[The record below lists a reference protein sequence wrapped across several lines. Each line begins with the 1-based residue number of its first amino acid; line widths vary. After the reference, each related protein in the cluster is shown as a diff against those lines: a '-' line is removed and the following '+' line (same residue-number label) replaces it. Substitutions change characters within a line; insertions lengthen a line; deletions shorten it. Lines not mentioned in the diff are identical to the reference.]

1 MKSLFSFWD
10 ETEIMKNLSR
20 AARTHQALVC
30 KGSALVCNNRLQQDS
45 IIQKFFLVKFL
56 EMVRSIKIPWVH
68 VMSTNYD
75 KSASDFH
82 QYPIWVRFWVRF
94 WSTLSC
100 VCSAQK
106 STQKSAQ
113 RKKHSKKCSTKHS
126 ENAQRKKHAEKC
138 SKKHSEKLYCS
149 MKSSK

>member
-1 MKSLFSFWD
+1 MNEWISMLVVIFNKILTKACKAD
-10 ETEIMKNLSR
+10 ETL
-20 AARTHQALVC
+20 L
-30 KGSALVCNNRLQQDS
+30 G
-45 IIQKFFLVKFL
+45 
-56 EMVRSIKIPWVH
+56 
-68 VMSTNYD
+68 
-75 KSASDFH
+75 
-82 QYPIWVRFWVRF
+82 VRF

-100 VCSAQK
+100 VCSAHK

-149 MKSSK
+149 MKCSKSVSTQKSI